1 MDVRAALQCFF
12 SALSGRFTGK
22 KLGLEIYSIQYK
34 MSNSGGSSPFLES
47 PGGSP
52 DVGSTNGQSNR
63 QIQAL
68 QFKLNT
74 LQNEYEI
81 EKLQLQ
87 KQTNILEKKYKATI
101 DELEKA
107 LNDTKYLYESNDKL
121 EQELKSLK
129 ERSANSM
136 NDKDKCIEELRTT
149 LQNKDLEMETLRQQ
163 YDSKLSK
170 VTNQCD
176 HFKLE
181 AESSHSLLMKYEK
194 EIKRQSVDIKDLQH
208 QVMEKDDELSS
219 VKASKMINSHPNYS
233 TEEFNELTEMN
244 KMIQD
249 QVQYTKELELANMQQ
264 ANELK
269 KLKQSQDTS
278 TFWKLENE
286 KLQNKLS
293 QLHVLESQYE
303 NLQLENI
310 DLKSKLTKWEIYN
323 DSDDDDDNNVNNND
337 NNNNNKNDNNNDNNN
352 DTSNNNNI
360 NNNNRTRNNI
370 RNNPEE
376 IIRDW
381 KLTKKECLILTD
393 MNDKLRLDNN
403 NLKLLN
409 DEMALERNQI
419 LDLNKNYENNIVN
432 LKRLNHELEQQKSLS
447 FEECR
452 LLREQLD
459 GLHSAQNNALLEVEN
474 SETHASNKNVN
485 EDMNNLIDTYKNK
498 TEDLTNELKKLNDQL
513 LSNSN
518 DVETQR
524 KKRKLT
530 SDQIGLNYSQRLNEL
545 QLENVSVSRE
555 LSKAQTTIQ
564 LLQEKLEK
572 LTKLKEKKIRILQL
586 RDGPFIKDQFIKKNK
601 LRLLEKENA
610 DLLNELKKNNPA
622 VETVPIS
629 VYDSLNF
636 ELKQFEQEV
645 FKSNK
650 RFSRLKQVFNN
661 KSLEFIDVVNSL
673 LGFKL
678 EFQQDG
684 RVKIFSCFKP
694 EKYLIAD
701 LNENTLKSNLDADIE
716 GWDDLMNL
724 WVEDR
729 GQLPC
734 FLATIT
740 LRLWEQRQA
749 K

>member
-1 MDVRAALQCFF
+1 
-12 SALSGRFTGK
+12 
-22 KLGLEIYSIQYK
+22 

-47 PGGSP
+47 PGGSR
-52 DVGSTNGQSNR
+52 DMGSNSEQSNR
-63 QIQAL
+63 QVQAL

-74 LQNEYEI
+74 IQNEYEI
-81 EKLQLQ
+81 DRLQLQ

-101 DELEKA
+101 GELEKS
-107 LNDTKYLYESNDKL
+107 LNDTKYLYENNAKL
-121 EQELKSLK
+121 EQELQSLK
-129 ERSANSM
+129 ETSTKSTT
-136 NDKDKCIEELRTT
+136 DKDKFIQELQIT
-149 LQNKDLEMETLRQQ
+149 LQNNDLEMDALKQQ

-170 VTNQCD
+170 LTNQCN

-181 AESSHSLLMKYEK
+181 ADSSRSLLLKYEN
-194 EIKRQSVDIKDLQH
+194 EVKRQSVDIKDLQH
-208 QVMEKDDELSS
+208 QVMEKDDDLSS
-219 VKASKMINSHPNYS
+219 LKASKMMNSHPNYS

-244 KMIQD
+244 KMIHD

-269 KLKQSQDTS
+269 KLKQSQDSS

-286 KLQNKLS
+286 KLQNKLK
-293 QLHVLESQYE
+293 QLHTLENQYE

-310 DLKSKLTKWEIYN
+310 DLKSKLTNWEIYN
-323 DSDDDDDNNVNNND
+323 DDDDDDNGNH
-337 NNNNNKNDNNNDNNN
+337 NNNNNNNNDGYNNN
-352 DTSNNNNI
+352 DGNKNSDCTNKAKNNLQSG
-360 NNNNRTRNNI
+360 
-370 RNNPEE
+370 PEE

-381 KLTKKECLILTD
+381 KLTKKECLVLTD
-393 MNDKLRLDNN
+393 KNDKLRLDNN

-419 LDLNKNYENNIVN
+419 LDLNKSYENSIVN

-459 GLHSAQNNALLEVEN
+459 DLYSAQSITSSETISNEKNALKANV
-474 SETHASNKNVN
+474 SESV
-485 EDMNNLIDTYKNK
+485 NNLLNTYKNK
-498 TEDLTNELKKLNDQL
+498 TEDLTSELKKLNDQL

-545 QLENVSVSRE
+545 QLENVKISRE
-555 LSKAQTTIQ
+555 LSKAQGTIQ

-572 LTKLKEKKIRILQL
+572 LTKFKEKRVRILQL
-586 RDGPFIKDQFIKKNK
+586 RDGPFIKDQFIKKSK
-601 LRLLEKENA
+601 LRLLEKENS
-610 DLLNELKKNNPA
+610 DLLNELKQNNPNS
-622 VETVPIS
+622 ETIPIS

-636 ELKQFEQEV
+636 ELQQFEQEV
-645 FKSNK
+645 FRSNK
-650 RFSRLKQVFNN
+650 RFFRLKQVFNR

-701 LNENTLKSNLDADIE
+701 LNENTLKSNLDANIDN
-716 GWDDLMNL
+716 WDDLMNL

-740 LRLWEQRQA
+740 LRLWEQQQA

>member
-293 QLHVLESQYE
+293 QLHVLE
-303 NLQLENI
+303 
-310 DLKSKLTKWEIYN
+310 K
-323 DSDDDDDNNVNNND
+323 
-337 NNNNNKNDNNNDNNN
+337 
-352 DTSNNNNI
+352 
-360 NNNNRTRNNI
+360 
-370 RNNPEE
+370 
-376 IIRDW
+376 IIQDW

-459 GLHSAQNNALLEVEN
+459 GLYSAQNNALLEVEN

>member
-149 LQNKDLEMETLRQQ
+149 LQNKYLEMETLRQQ

-293 QLHVLESQYE
+293 QLH
-303 NLQLENI
+303 
-310 DLKSKLTKWEIYN
+310 
-323 DSDDDDDNNVNNND
+323 
-337 NNNNNKNDNNNDNNN
+337 
-352 DTSNNNNI
+352 
-360 NNNNRTRNNI
+360 
-370 RNNPEE
+370 
-376 IIRDW
+376 
-381 KLTKKECLILTD
+381 
-393 MNDKLRLDNN
+393 LRLDNN

-459 GLHSAQNNALLEVEN
+459 GLYSAQNNALLEVEN

-678 EFQQDG
+678 EFQQDS

>member
-1 MDVRAALQCFF
+1 
-12 SALSGRFTGK
+12 
-22 KLGLEIYSIQYK
+22 

-47 PGGSP
+47 PKGSP
-52 DVGSTNGQSNR
+52 SMDNKSMHNDGQGNR

-101 DELEKA
+101 GELEKS
-107 LNDTKYLYESNDKL
+107 LNDTKYLYDSNAKL
-121 EQELKSLK
+121 EYELHGLK
-129 ERSANSM
+129 ESLIKSTS
-136 NDKDKCIEELRTT
+136 DKDKLIQELQTT
-149 LQNKDLEMETLRQQ
+149 LQKKYLNMENLKQE

-181 AESSHSLLMKYEK
+181 SESSRSLLKKYEN

-208 QVMEKDDELSS
+208 HIMEKDDELSTL
-219 VKASKMINSHPNYS
+219 KASKMINSHPNYS

-244 KMIQD
+244 KIVQD
-249 QVQYTKELELANMQQ
+249 QVQYTKELEVANMQQ

-269 KLKQSQDTS
+269 KLKQSQDFS

-286 KLQNKLS
+286 KLQNKLK
-293 QLHVLESQYE
+293 QFHVLEGQFE
-303 NLQLENI
+303 DLQLENI
-310 DLKSKLTKWEIYN
+310 DLKSKLTNWEIYN
-323 DSDDDDDNNVNNND
+323 DNDDNDDDKAKNNLQ
-337 NNNNNKNDNNNDNNN
+337 
-352 DTSNNNNI
+352 S
-360 NNNNRTRNNI
+360 
-370 RNNPEE
+370 NPEE

-393 MNDKLRLDNN
+393 KNDKLRLDNN

-419 LDLNKNYENNIVN
+419 LDLNNNYENSIVN

-459 GLHSAQNNALLEVEN
+459 DLYSAQNNVL
-474 SETHASNKNVN
+474 SETNDCKTHIPDANLN
-485 EDMNNLIDTYKNK
+485 EDMNNLLDNYKNK
-498 TEDLTNELKKLNDQL
+498 TEDLTSELKKLNDQL

-530 SDQIGLNYSQRLNEL
+530 NDQIGLNYSQRLNEL
-545 QLENVSVSRE
+545 QLENLNVSRE
-555 LSKAQTTIQ
+555 LSKAETTIH
-564 LLQEKLEK
+564 LLKKKLEK
-572 LTKLKEKKIRILQL
+572 LTSLKEKRIRILQL
-586 RDGPFIKDQFIKKNK
+586 RDGPFISDQFIKKNK
-601 LRLLEKENA
+601 LHLLQKENSDLLEQ
-610 DLLNELKKNNPA
+610 LKQKNSNI
-622 VETVPIS
+622 ETIPIS

-636 ELKQFEQEV
+636 ELKQIEQET

-650 RFSRLKQVFNN
+650 RFSRLKQVFNK

-694 EKYLIAD
+694 ERHLIAD
-701 LNENTLKSNLDADIE
+701 LNENTLKSNLDSDIE

-740 LRLWEQRQA
+740 LRLWEQQQT

>member
-12 SALSGRFTGK
+12 SALSGQFTGK

-293 QLHVLESQYE
+293 QLH
-303 NLQLENI
+303 
-310 DLKSKLTKWEIYN
+310 
-323 DSDDDDDNNVNNND
+323 
-337 NNNNNKNDNNNDNNN
+337 
-352 DTSNNNNI
+352 
-360 NNNNRTRNNI
+360 
-370 RNNPEE
+370 
-376 IIRDW
+376 
-381 KLTKKECLILTD
+381 
-393 MNDKLRLDNN
+393 LRLDNN

-459 GLHSAQNNALLEVEN
+459 GLYSAQNNALLEVEN

>member
-1 MDVRAALQCFF
+1 
-12 SALSGRFTGK
+12 
-22 KLGLEIYSIQYK
+22 
-34 MSNSGGSSPFLES
+34 
-47 PGGSP
+47 
-52 DVGSTNGQSNR
+52 
-63 QIQAL
+63 
-68 QFKLNT
+68 
-74 LQNEYEI
+74 
-81 EKLQLQ
+81 
-87 KQTNILEKKYKATI
+87 
-101 DELEKA
+101 
-107 LNDTKYLYESNDKL
+107 
-121 EQELKSLK
+121 
-129 ERSANSM
+129 
-136 NDKDKCIEELRTT
+136 
-149 LQNKDLEMETLRQQ
+149 
-163 YDSKLSK
+163 
-170 VTNQCD
+170 
-176 HFKLE
+176 
-181 AESSHSLLMKYEK
+181 
-194 EIKRQSVDIKDLQH
+194 
-208 QVMEKDDELSS
+208 
-219 VKASKMINSHPNYS
+219 
-233 TEEFNELTEMN
+233 
-244 KMIQD
+244 
-249 QVQYTKELELANMQQ
+249 
-264 ANELK
+264 
-269 KLKQSQDTS
+269 
-278 TFWKLENE
+278 
-286 KLQNKLS
+286 
-293 QLHVLESQYE
+293 
-303 NLQLENI
+303 
-310 DLKSKLTKWEIYN
+310 
-323 DSDDDDDNNVNNND
+323 
-337 NNNNNKNDNNNDNNN
+337 
-352 DTSNNNNI
+352 
-360 NNNNRTRNNI
+360 
-370 RNNPEE
+370 
-376 IIRDW
+376 
-381 KLTKKECLILTD
+381 

-459 GLHSAQNNALLEVEN
+459 GLYSAQNNALLEVEN

-498 TEDLTNELKKLNDQL
+498 TEDLTNELKKLNVQL

-678 EFQQDG
+678 EFQQDS

>member
-293 QLHVLESQYE
+293 QLH
-303 NLQLENI
+303 
-310 DLKSKLTKWEIYN
+310 
-323 DSDDDDDNNVNNND
+323 
-337 NNNNNKNDNNNDNNN
+337 
-352 DTSNNNNI
+352 
-360 NNNNRTRNNI
+360 
-370 RNNPEE
+370 
-376 IIRDW
+376 
-381 KLTKKECLILTD
+381 
-393 MNDKLRLDNN
+393 LRLDNN

-459 GLHSAQNNALLEVEN
+459 GLYSAQNNALLEVEN

-678 EFQQDG
+678 EFQQDS

>member
-149 LQNKDLEMETLRQQ
+149 LQNKDLEMETSRQQ

-194 EIKRQSVDIKDLQH
+194 EIKRQSGDIKDLQH

-293 QLHVLESQYE
+293 QLH
-303 NLQLENI
+303 
-310 DLKSKLTKWEIYN
+310 
-323 DSDDDDDNNVNNND
+323 
-337 NNNNNKNDNNNDNNN
+337 
-352 DTSNNNNI
+352 
-360 NNNNRTRNNI
+360 
-370 RNNPEE
+370 
-376 IIRDW
+376 
-381 KLTKKECLILTD
+381 
-393 MNDKLRLDNN
+393 LRLDNN

-459 GLHSAQNNALLEVEN
+459 GLYSAQNNALLEVEN

-678 EFQQDG
+678 EFQQDS

>member
-63 QIQAL
+63 QIQSL

-293 QLHVLESQYE
+293 QLH
-303 NLQLENI
+303 
-310 DLKSKLTKWEIYN
+310 
-323 DSDDDDDNNVNNND
+323 
-337 NNNNNKNDNNNDNNN
+337 
-352 DTSNNNNI
+352 
-360 NNNNRTRNNI
+360 
-370 RNNPEE
+370 
-376 IIRDW
+376 
-381 KLTKKECLILTD
+381 
-393 MNDKLRLDNN
+393 LRLDNN

-459 GLHSAQNNALLEVEN
+459 GLYSAQNNALLEVEN

-678 EFQQDG
+678 EFQQDS

>member
-1 MDVRAALQCFF
+1 
-12 SALSGRFTGK
+12 
-22 KLGLEIYSIQYK
+22 

-47 PGGSP
+47 PKGSP
-52 DVGSTNGQSNR
+52 NMGNNSMHNDAQGNR

-101 DELEKA
+101 GELEKS
-107 LNDTKYLYESNDKL
+107 LNDTKYLYDSNGKL
-121 EQELKSLK
+121 EYELHSLK
-129 ERSANSM
+129 ESLTNST
-136 NDKDKCIEELRTT
+136 NDKDKLIQELQTT
-149 LQNKDLEMETLRQQ
+149 LQNKDLEMENLKQE

-181 AESSHSLLMKYEK
+181 SESSSSLLKKYEN
-194 EIKRQSVDIKDLQH
+194 EIKRQSGDIKDLQH
-208 QVMEKDDELSS
+208 NIMEKDDELSTL
-219 VKASKMINSHPNYS
+219 KASKMINSHPNYS

-244 KMIQD
+244 KIVQD

-269 KLKQSQDTS
+269 KLKQSQDFS
-278 TFWKLENE
+278 SFWKLENE
-286 KLQNKLS
+286 KLQNKLK
-293 QLHVLESQYE
+293 QFHALEGQFE
-303 NLQLENI
+303 DVQLENI
-310 DLKSKLTKWEIYN
+310 DLKSKLTNWEIYN
-323 DSDDDDDNNVNNND
+323 DDDDKAKNNLQ
-337 NNNNNKNDNNNDNNN
+337 
-352 DTSNNNNI
+352 S
-360 NNNNRTRNNI
+360 
-370 RNNPEE
+370 NPEE

-393 MNDKLRLDNN
+393 KNDKLRLDNN

-409 DEMALERNQI
+409 DEMALERNQL
-419 LDLNKNYENNIVN
+419 LDSNNNYENSIIN

-459 GLHSAQNNALLEVEN
+459 DLYSAQNNVL
-474 SETHASNKNVN
+474 SETNNSKAHIPNGNLN
-485 EDMNNLIDTYKNK
+485 EDMNNLLDNYKNK
-498 TEDLTNELKKLNDQL
+498 TEDLTSELKKLNDQL
-513 LSNSN
+513 LSNSS

-545 QLENVSVSRE
+545 QLENVNVSRE
-555 LSKAQTTIQ
+555 LNKAETTIQ
-564 LLQEKLEK
+564 LLKNKLEK
-572 LTKLKEKKIRILQL
+572 LTNLKEKRIRILQL
-586 RDGPFIKDQFIKKNK
+586 RDGPFIRDQFIKKNK
-601 LRLLEKENA
+601 LHLLQKENS
-610 DLLNELKKNNPA
+610 DLLDQLKQKNPNI
-622 VETVPIS
+622 ETIPIS

-636 ELKQFEQEV
+636 ELKQFEQEA

-650 RFSRLKQVFNN
+650 RFSRLKQVFNR

-694 EKYLIAD
+694 ERYLIAD
-701 LNENTLKSNLDADIE
+701 LNENTLKSNLDSDID

-740 LRLWEQRQA
+740 LRLWEQQQT